1 MFDLVADVER
11 YPQFV
16 PLCEA
21 LSVRSRRE
29 KADIE
34 MLIADMSVGY
44 KAIRET
50 FTSKVLLNRAAL
62 EINAQYID
70 GPFRYLDNKWRFE
83 PTGET
88 SCKVIFYIDYE
99 FKSRMLG
106 MLMGYLRGWFDTVA
120 SRFVEAFLAIPV
132 VLLGLLAGLVTT
144 LVAFLSVMHVDLFRR
159 GHGG

>member
-106 MLMGYLRGWFDTVA
+106 MLMGSMFETA
-120 SRFVEAFLAIPV
+120 
-132 VLLGLLAGLVTT
+132 
-144 LVAFLSVMHVDLFRR
+144 FRR
-159 GHGG
+159 FTAAFEARADEVYGTGKREIS